1 MSFIYHF
8 SIRLSARKRGSVF
21 QIIIAE
27 SLENLIILH
36 SQKKLSS
43 LRNNQGWNE
52 IYEKMT
58 KENNNSENENNNE
71 NNDERNNNE
80 NNEENNEE
88 NKDENKNKNNN
99 LHGNYFKN
107 RYEKYILMNP
117 KKRKILLKLLA
128 VKNLLHDHGKE
139 NKYKG
144 TEEPSLEESE
154 ERSSEWESRDM
165 FDEYLGKY
173 MNEGEMR
180 EISLSLS
187 FSLFLRTVTDAHPSP
202 HSHSLPLPSSPHTH

>member
-1 MSFIYHF
+1 M
-8 SIRLSARKRGSVF
+8 
-21 QIIIAE
+21 
-27 SLENLIILH
+27 ENLIISH
-36 SQKKLSS
+36 SEKKLSS
-43 LRNNQGWNE
+43 LRNNKGWNE

-58 KENNNSENENNNE
+58 KENNSKSENNNE
-71 NNDERNNNE
+71 NNENNERNN
-80 NNEENNEE
+80 ENNEE
-88 NKDENKNKNNN
+88 NKDENKNND

-144 TEEPSLEESE
+144 TEEPSLEESA

-173 MNEGEMR
+173 M
-180 EISLSLS
+180 
-187 FSLFLRTVTDAHPSP
+187 
-202 HSHSLPLPSSPHTH
+202 